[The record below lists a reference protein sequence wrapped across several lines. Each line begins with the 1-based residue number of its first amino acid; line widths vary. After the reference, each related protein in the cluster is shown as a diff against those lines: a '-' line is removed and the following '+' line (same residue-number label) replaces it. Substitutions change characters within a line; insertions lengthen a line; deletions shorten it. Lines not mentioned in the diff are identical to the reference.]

1 MVWVRGHPDD
11 YAEWSKVA
19 PGWSWEDA
27 APVFRRIERRTGDE
41 STDRGRDG
49 PLSVTDMGAAMHPLT
64 RACIAA
70 AAEAGIPSNADYNGA
85 VMEGAGFYQI
95 SAVGGRRASTAQA
108 YLRRAKKLIIL
119 RIETGALATRILI
132 KGTRATGV
140 EYRQRDRV
148 ETAFADEVVL
158 CGGAINSPQL
168 LMLSGIGPAGH
179 LREHGIDVVRDAP
192 HVGANLMDHLGID
205 HLFRTS
211 QLSLNQVLRPW
222 WGKALAGLQYV
233 LSRKGPL
240 SMSLNQGGG
249 FIRLAEGAGP
259 PDTQLYFSPLSY
271 SSAP

>member
-1 MVWVRGHPDD
+1 M
-11 YAEWSKVA
+11 
-19 PGWSWEDA
+19 
-27 APVFRRIERRTGDE
+27 
-41 STDRGRDG
+41 
-49 PLSVTDMGAAMHPLT
+49 
-64 RACIAA
+64 
-70 AAEAGIPSNADYNGA
+70 
-85 VMEGAGFYQI
+85 
-95 SAVGGRRASTAQA
+95 
-108 YLRRAKKLIIL
+108 RRAKKLINL

-148 ETAFADEVVL
+148 ETAFADEVAL
-158 CGGAINSPQL
+158 CGGAINLPQL

-179 LREHGIDVVRDAP
+179 LRENGIDVVWEAP

-205 HLFRTS
+205 HLFRTC
-211 QLSLNQVLRPW
+211 QPSLNQVLRPW

-249 FIRLAEGAGP
+249 FIRLAEGEGP

-271 SSAP
+271 SSATAGKRPLMNPDPFPAIRIGFNPCMPTSRGSVRLQSSDPFAPPILRGGYLTSDYDRDLMIRGTHEVRRIASRSVLNGVVETELGP